1 MSDTEMIGGSAFSTF
16 ILVLYIV
23 LKYPIKY
30 GILFWLLMVMM
41 TLFKMMY
48 DNGCKGVI
56 YVMRF
61 FNTLLNPGEF
71 DLIVFKLPNMFNIF
85 MAFLDLF
92 IGILYLSVACVVF
105 ILLGLVTLPFNLVF
119 SL

>member
-1 MSDTEMIGGSAFSTF
+1 MYDIEMNGGGAFSTF
-16 ILVLYIV
+16 MLVAYIV

-30 GILFWLLMVMM
+30 GILVWLFMVMM
-41 TLFKMMY
+41 MLFQMLY

-71 DLIVFKLPNMFNIF
+71 DLIIFKLPNMFNIF

-92 IGILYLSVACVVF
+92 IGILYLSVALVLF

-119 SL
+119 SV